1 MARNLD
7 TSLLRA
13 FVAVAETSG
22 MTSAAHVLHVTQ
34 AAVSQ
39 QIKRLEESLGAQL
52 FTRDRRGLAMTI
64 AGERLFS
71 KAKRMLALNDEI
83 WAEMTGPVHTGHV
96 RFGIPYDIVNTYLPP
111 ILKSFSKAF
120 PQVQISLI
128 CRSSANLRDALSA
141 GEIDLTLT
149 TELTCGPDGESLAAE
164 RLVWV
169 GAKGGDA
176 YLRRPLPVSFG
187 SEACAFKP
195 VIVQALRHADIDWR
209 PVSEISNMDAM
220 NATVQ
225 TDLAIMALL
234 ASTVP
239 AHMEPLGRSSGL
251 PSLATFSINLYLP
264 ANGANPLAAPLADHI
279 RESLT
284 SRARAA
290 A

>member
-22 MTSAAHVLHVTQ
+22 MTAAAQVLHVTQ

-39 QIKRLEESLGAQL
+39 QIKRLEENFGVQL
-52 FTRDRRGLAMTI
+52 FHRDRKGLSLTSE
-64 AGERLFS
+64 GERLFS

-111 ILKSFSKAF
+111 ILKSFTKAY

-128 CRSSANLRDALSA
+128 CRASANLREALAA

-169 GAKGGDA
+169 GARGGEA
-176 YLRRPLPVSFG
+176 HLRRPLPVSFG
-187 SEACAFKP
+187 SETCAFKP
-195 VIVQALRHADIDWR
+195 VIMQTLRRADIDWR

-225 TDLAIMALL
+225 TDLAVMALL

-239 AHMEPLGRSSGL
+239 AHMESLGRGSGL

-264 ANGANPLAAPLADHI
+264 SSSTNPLASALAHHV
-279 RESLT
+279 RESLIT
-284 SRARAA
+284 RTRAA